1 MEIVK
6 GNIAIMGSGE
16 TSPALVSVHRN
27 FVEMLD
33 DQVNAYL
40 IDTPFGFQENA
51 DVLVDKLK
59 LFFKKSVQIEIN
71 SASLRNISNIDSV
84 EYFEM
89 LEELRNSNFIF
100 SGPGSPSYASKTWL
114 KSEIPNVI
122 MNHLKNGKHAI
133 FSSAA
138 ASTLGE
144 KTIPVYEIYKV
155 GMNLF
160 WEEGLNILE
169 LYGLSCTVVPHF
181 NNKEGGNHDT
191 SCSYI
196 GKNRLK
202 NLIEEEYTNIL
213 GIDEHTA
220 LIINGKKEVF
230 KVEGIGHVTILTK
243 AGQTIFKGGEEY
255 PLSELQSI
263 LHKTYNKEL
272 TPVKNP
278 LKDPGIN
285 ILKKEIAKLNLELK
299 KNNDFAT
306 LFDSTILE
314 IINLRNKFR
323 NEEKYSESDDIRD
336 LLDKLDI
343 TIEDNKISSSWK
355 FKDQ

>member
-1 MEIVK
+1 MEVVK
-6 GNIAIMGSGE
+6 GSIAVMGSGE
-16 TSPALVSVHRN
+16 TSPALVSVHRE
-27 FVEMLD
+27 FVKMLD
-33 DQVNAYL
+33 NQVNAYV

-59 LFFKKSVQIEIN
+59 LFFKKSVQIEIKL
-71 SASLRNISNIDSV
+71 ASLRNHNIIDSV

-89 LEELRNSNFIF
+89 LEELATSNFIF

-114 KSEIPNVI
+114 QSEIPNVLI
-122 MNHLKNGKHAI
+122 NHLRSGKHAV

-155 GMNLF
+155 GMNPF

-169 LYGLSCTVVPHF
+169 LYGLNTTVVPHF

-196 GKNRLK
+196 GENRL
-202 NLIEEEYTNIL
+202 NSLIDKEYTNII

-220 LIINGKKEVF
+220 LVINGEKEVF
-230 KVEGIGHVTILTK
+230 RVEGIGSVTTK
-243 AGQTIFKGGEEY
+243 TKEGKTIFEAGDEY
-255 PLSELQSI
+255 PLSDLQNI
-263 LHKTYNKEL
+263 LQKSDNDKLVSTKTSSNVVDE
-272 TPVKNP
+272 NS
-278 LKDPGIN
+278 
-285 ILKKEIAKLNLELK
+285 LKKELAKLNLELK
-299 KNNDFAT
+299 NNNDFTT
-306 LFDSTILE
+306 LFDKTMLE

-323 NEEKYSESDDIRD
+323 SEEKYSESDDIRD

-343 TIEDNKISSSWK
+343 IIEDNKTGSSWK
-355 FKDQ
+355 FKGQ